1 MKIKIGG
8 LAAITGAAM
17 LLLAAP
23 AFGQY
28 YGPYNLCPALIN
40 GETPA
45 IVDFPSP
52 YSSEN
57 LRSGRRGWDL
67 QWASQRKPRR
77 VCMR

>member
-28 YGPYNLCPALIN
+28 YGPYNGPALIN
-40 GETPA
+40 GE
-45 IVDFPSP
+45 
-52 YSSEN
+52 
-57 LRSGRRGWDL
+57 
-67 QWASQRKPRR
+67 ASD
-77 VCMR
+77 C